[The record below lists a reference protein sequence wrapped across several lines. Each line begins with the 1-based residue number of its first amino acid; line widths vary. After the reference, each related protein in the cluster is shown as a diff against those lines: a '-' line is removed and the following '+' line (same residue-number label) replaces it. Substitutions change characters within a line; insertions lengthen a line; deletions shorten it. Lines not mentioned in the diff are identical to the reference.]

1 MLHPFLDPNEDEE
14 LDNALEIL
22 AMERLYKR
30 TGREEFKLQSQS
42 EGEGENGQL
51 RKTTSKQNQS
61 DQEDEAV

>member
-42 EGEGENGQL
+42 EGEGENG
-51 RKTTSKQNQS
+51 
-61 DQEDEAV
+61 